1 MTERS
6 STVALYDANVLYSAT
21 LRDTLMHLTLSTLVE
36 AKWTA
41 AIQAEWLRHIVQ
53 NRPDLE
59 RSKLERT
66 QALMNYA
73 VPNALVDGF
82 EVLIETL
89 ELPDPADRHVLAAA
103 IHCNAQI
110 IVTANLKDFPR
121 DTLEPFGLE
130 ALHPDEFICR
140 LLEINAAAVI
150 AALKLQREAMK
161 YPAMSAETFLQML
174 EQKGLKSVTGRLKA
188 FAVLM

>member
-6 STVALYDANVLYSAT
+6 SIVALYDANVLYSAT
-21 LRDTLMHLTLSTLVE
+21 LRDTLMHLALSTLVE

-41 AIQAEWLRHIVQ
+41 AIQAEWLRHIIQ

-89 ELPDPADRHVLAAA
+89 ELLDPADRHVLAAA
-103 IHCNAQI
+103 IHCNAQM

-121 DTLEPFGLE
+121 KALEPFGLE

-161 YPAMSAETFLQML
+161 YPAMNADAFLQML
-174 EQKGLKSVTGRLKA
+174 EQQGLKSVTERLKP
-188 FAVLM
+188 FAVLI